1 MMRVQCYTDSPSA
14 SSDALLYGYTTSSD
28 RLSLF
33 INNFNNMALNNP
45 DWVCT
50 TVTNIPKIVEL
61 KHTIS
66 AREYEE
72 AGTLLEN
79 LSPAKEIEFYITRTS
94 ELFLNHLNDVGVFE
108 INDEI
113 LPEIRS
119 IAVLNGWD
127 YGRGVYM
134 ARALMDTTIE
144 FNMPEE
150 EEKLGIHARQDI
162 VVNPNPAYEFITLQ
176 FANTNPVTDL
186 TSVEI
191 FGLSGV
197 VLKKVYTTNNI
208 IDVSS
213 LPNGIYLLKV
223 SYGLGQK
230 CYIKL
235 EILK

>member
-1 MMRVQCYTDSPSA
+1 
-14 SSDALLYGYTTSSD
+14 
-28 RLSLF
+28 
-33 INNFNNMALNNP
+33 
-45 DWVCT
+45 
-50 TVTNIPKIVEL
+50 
-61 KHTIS
+61 
-66 AREYEE
+66 
-72 AGTLLEN
+72 
-79 LSPAKEIEFYITRTS
+79 
-94 ELFLNHLNDVGVFE
+94 
-108 INDEI
+108 
-113 LPEIRS
+113 
-119 IAVLNGWD
+119 
-127 YGRGVYM
+127 M
-134 ARALMDTTIE
+134 ARAIIDTTIE
-144 FNMPEE
+144 FNQPPVEE
-150 EEKLGIHARQDI
+150 RLSIPIDKDI

>member
-144 FNMPEE
+144 FNLAPVEE
-150 EEKLGIHARQDI
+150 RLTLPIGKNI
-162 VVNPNPAYEFITLQ
+162 VVNPNPAYDFIQLQ
-176 FANTNPVTDL
+176 YTNGKPL
-186 TSVEI
+186 TEIQSVEVCD
-191 FGLSGV
+191 LSGAV
-197 VLKKVYTTNNI
+197 VKRFSKPTNI
-208 IDVSS
+208 MDISAVQG
-213 LPNGIYLLKV
+213 GIYLIRV
-223 SYGLGQK
+223 NMPQGHQSI
-230 CYIKL
+230 IKL
-235 EILK
+235 QIL